1 MKKFGIF
8 LSCAL
13 AVGLWSCSEDKGPKG
28 GVEDDAAGVY
38 ATIQLNF
45 NSRSATVDPGDNPAQ
60 SDAGFEWGKDR
71 ENNVSAVLVVLA
83 SSVTDAE
90 GKITYKYITSSGVAN
105 AYNTENSINGTAGQ
119 PNPIYRVKFQTSA
132 LVTYAGQDVCVFAY
146 CNPSPELAKKI
157 AEGKWDVD
165 LTESI
170 LSADN
175 DAIWTANSFLMT
187 SALPASKTLP
197 TEAEMNNT
205 YNRVQNPF
213 NLGTVKVE
221 RVAARF
227 DYAMTTVVNGKNLD
241 RANRFPIYDYV
252 PEEEDNLQKDKE
264 THDYENGEGP
274 VKPTIQGYVEITDL
288 ALINE
293 AKNFYLLPR
302 VASGNEN
309 NTAADMDNITVLGQE
324 TPLNWVISP
333 TMQEYFYQLTGEFD
347 PLEDVFFTNVYTIN
361 EACNTEDWIPGN
373 EDYKIWRYTTEN
385 TIPSVAAQKRGIS
398 TGVIFRGEII
408 GVEGSDL
415 AASIA
420 SGANSG
426 KALYVHDG
434 IMYGDLDHLLAY
446 ISKNPRSGVSI
457 DFQATLDITLDLSVL
472 TTPELILSYLE
483 SHNIGDLN
491 GSTPLFSVYKPD
503 GGKYYVYYYYYNRH
517 NDNHNNTQMG
527 PMEFATVRNN
537 VYKLQITNILKWGK
551 PADQPDDS
559 TDDDE
564 NPEVY
569 FRVQVEVLPW
579 VVRVNNIEF

>member
-38 ATIQLNF
+38 ATIQLNL
-45 NSRSATVDPGDNPAQ
+45 NSRSETVDPGNNPAQ
-60 SDAGFEWGKDR
+60 SDAGFEYGKDR
-71 ENNVSAVLVVLA
+71 ENNVSAVLIVLA
-83 SSVTDAE
+83 SSEKDAE
-90 GKITYKYITSSGVAN
+90 DNVTYTYITSSGVAN
-105 AYNTENSINGTAGQ
+105 AYKTENSINGTAGQ

-274 VKPTIQGYVEITDL
+274 VTPTIQGYVEITDL

-302 VASGNEN
+302 VADSNADGN
-309 NTAADMDNITVLGQE
+309 AATEKITILGQE
-324 TPLNWVISP
+324 TPDNWVISP
-333 TMQEYFYQLTGEFD
+333 TMQEYFYQLTETYNPATD
-347 PLEDVFFTNVYTIN
+347 ANFTAVSTLN
-361 EACNTEDWIPGN
+361 EACNTNDWKPGTN
-373 EDYKIWRYTTEN
+373 NYKIWRYTTEN

-398 TGVIFRGEII
+398 TGVIFRGEIS
-408 GVEGSDL
+408 GVEGKALDG
-415 AASIA
+415 SIK
-420 SGANSG
+420 SG
-426 KALYVHDG
+426 KAIYAHDG
-434 IMYGDLDHLLAY
+434 IMYGNLDSLKTYVSRH
-446 ISKNPRSGVSI
+446 PRSGVSI
-457 DFQATLDITLDLSVL
+457 DFQTTFNVTLDLSVL
-472 TTPELILSYLE
+472 TTPEEIFDYLKDQ
-483 SHNIGDLN
+483 NIVDLD

-503 GGKYYVYYYYYNRH
+503 EKDGKYYVYYYYYNRH
-517 NDNHNNTQMG
+517 NDNGNNTLMG

>member
-38 ATIQLNF
+38 ATIQLNL
-45 NSRSATVDPGDNPAQ
+45 NSRSETVDPGDNPAQ
-60 SDAGFEWGKDR
+60 SDAGFEYGKDR
-71 ENNVSAVLVVLA
+71 ENNVSAVLIVLA
-83 SSVTDAE
+83 SSEKDAE
-90 GKITYKYITSSGVAN
+90 DNVTYTYITSSGVAN
-105 AYNTENSINGTAGQ
+105 AYKTENSINGTAGQ

-132 LVTYAGQDVCVFAY
+132 LVTYAGEEVSIFAY

-157 AEGKWDVD
+157 AEGNWDVN

-197 TEAEMNNT
+197 SLEQMNT
-205 YNRVQNPF
+205 KYNNVQTPF
-213 NLGTVKVE
+213 NLGTVQVE

-227 DYAMTTVVNGKNLD
+227 DYAMTTEVNGEKLTADNC
-241 RANRFPIYDYV
+241 FPIYDYV
-252 PEEEDNLQKDKE
+252 PEKDSNLE
-264 THDYENGEGP
+264 AGEGA
-274 VKPTIQGYVEITDL
+274 VKPTIQGYVTITDL

-302 VASGNEN
+302 VADSNADGN
-309 NTAADMDNITVLGQE
+309 AATEKITILGKE
-324 TPLNWVISP
+324 TPDNWVISP
-333 TMQEYFYQLTGEFD
+333 TTQEYFYQLTETYNPATD
-347 PLEDVFFTNVYTIN
+347 AKFTSVSTLN
-361 EACNTEDWIPGN
+361 EACNTNDWKPGTN
-373 EDYKIWRYTTEN
+373 NYKIWRYTTEN

-398 TGVIFRGEII
+398 TGVIFRGEIS
-408 GVEGSDL
+408 GVEGKALDG
-415 AASIA
+415 SIK
-420 SGANSG
+420 SG
-426 KALYVHDG
+426 KAIYAHDG
-434 IMYGDLDHLLAY
+434 IMYGNLDSLMTYVSRH
-446 ISKNPRSGVSI
+446 PRSGVSI
-457 DFQATLDITLDLSVL
+457 DFQTTFNITLDLSVL

-483 SHNIGDLN
+483 SHGIEDLD

-503 GGKYYVYYYYYNRH
+503 EKDGKYYVYYYYYNRH
-517 NDNHNNTQMG
+517 NDNHNNTLMG